1 MSYSEEFAFF
11 VVQRAFLIY
20 NPASGI
26 KRERRAAQ
34 VARAAD
40 ALRAAGVQVES
51 CATTDSGSAIRQTQQ
66 AVAQGF
72 DTLIACGGDGTVN
85 EVLNGLMSVGP
96 GQGIALG
103 VIPLGSGNLLAT
115 DLGLPLDTQAAARA
129 LLAYQPRGLHPGAI
143 SYQTKSGTETRWFIV
158 VAGVGADAELMYRT
172 SVSGAKNRYGI
183 NAYFLEMARMTCGRR
198 FPMLQVEWG
207 TETGD
212 HRSEQV
218 SLVMALRVARFPWIL
233 QRVRLGSALE
243 RNDYRLILFKT
254 DRVLPFLSFFASVAS
269 GRNWNVPDVELVFSS
284 WLRCS
289 PIAPGD
295 VNSIH
300 SEADGELLG
309 TLPVEIGIEARTFR
323 LLMP

>member
-1 MSYSEEFAFF
+1 MGYSEEFAFL
-11 VVQRAFLIY
+11 VVRRAFLIY
-20 NPASGI
+20 NPASGS
-26 KRERRAAQ
+26 KRERRVAQ

-66 AVAQGF
+66 AVTQGF

-85 EVLNGLMSVGP
+85 EVLNGLMLVDPGP
-96 GQGIALG
+96 GIALG

-129 LLAYQPRGLHPGAI
+129 LLAYQPRELHPGAI
-143 SYQTKSGTETRWFIV
+143 SYRTKSGTETRWFIV

-183 NAYFLEMARMTCGRR
+183 NAYFLEMARMTCRRR
-198 FPMLQVEWG
+198 FPMLQVEWR

-212 HRSEQV
+212 YRSEQV
-218 SLVMALRVARFPWIL
+218 SLVMALRVARLPWIL

-243 RNDYRLILFKT
+243 RNDYRLMLFKT
-254 DRVLPFLSFFASVAS
+254 DRVLRFLSFFASVAS
-269 GRNWNVPDVELVFSS
+269 GRNWNVPGVELAFST

-295 VNSIH
+295 QNPIH
-300 SEADGELLG
+300 CEADGELLG
-309 TLPVEIGIEARTFR
+309 TLPAEIGIEPRTFR